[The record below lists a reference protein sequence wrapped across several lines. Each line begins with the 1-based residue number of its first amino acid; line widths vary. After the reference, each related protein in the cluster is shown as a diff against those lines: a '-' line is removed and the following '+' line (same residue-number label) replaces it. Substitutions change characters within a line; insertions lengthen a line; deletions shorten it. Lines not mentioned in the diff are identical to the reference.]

1 MGIGTMNQTTARP
14 AVTVPAPLTIDF
26 DTRLMLAAIGMDAIL
41 KHRHGD
47 ALKEAHAAVTAARTE
62 ADRYGAEALALGGL
76 LDAQGPGTFRSH
88 PILKR
93 AGDIIR
99 GRGWHQ
105 GSWNDERGAVCA
117 LAAIRLATGGDSS
130 AEADAV
136 TVLLERIRSDLGH
149 DSLSVPGWNDS
160 RRSASQVLALL
171 F

>member
-1 MGIGTMNQTTARP
+1 MNMTTAKSRP
-14 AVTVPAPLTIDF
+14 AVTVPASHTIDF
-26 DTRLMLAAIGMDAIL
+26 DTRLMLAAIGMDVLLAQ
-41 KHRHGD
+41 HG
-47 ALKEAHAAVTAARTE
+47 LEEAHAAVTAAIAE
-62 ADRYGAEALALGGL
+62 ADRYGAEALALGAL
-76 LDAQGPGTFRSH
+76 MDAQSPGTFRSH

-117 LAAIRLATGGDSS
+117 LAAIKLATGGDSS

-136 TVLLERIRSDLGH
+136 TVLLARIRSDLGH
-149 DSLSVPGWNDS
+149 DTYSVPGWNDS
-160 RRSASQVLALL
+160 RRSASQVLTLL